1 MRAMESVVVQDNER
15 TDLGGDER
23 DEQLTRRRFLRLS
36 ALASAGALLALAA
49 CGSEENDD
57 DDDEDDD

>member
-1 MRAMESVVVQDNER
+1 MREMERVVVQENER
-15 TDLGGDER
+15 TGRGGDER

-36 ALASAGALLALAA
+36 ALVSAGALLALAA
-49 CGSEENDD
+49 CGGEENDE